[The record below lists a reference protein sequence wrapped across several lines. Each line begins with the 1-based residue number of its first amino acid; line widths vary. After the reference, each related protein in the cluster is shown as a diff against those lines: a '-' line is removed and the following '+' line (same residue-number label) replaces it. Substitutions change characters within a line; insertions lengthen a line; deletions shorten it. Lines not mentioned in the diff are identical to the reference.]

1 MKSPKLLIASCSL
14 LMLALTSCG
23 LVPFSKTSSSQ
34 ETPAAVAEEASSDED
49 QPIDDSF
56 GEAVNT
62 AMAAAEAA
70 QTAQTADEWGN
81 VAELWTKAI
90 ELMKAVP
97 ESSEN
102 YQTAQQ
108 KVEEYQRNVDYAADA
123 AFAEKKVS
131 SKYSE
136 IHRFY
141 GQPLMNVAENFG
153 ASLAQSGDRFT
164 SEDETAEFYA
174 ESSNG
179 ESISYVEVGV
189 KSLGPCQPNE
199 AIGLSKTIMALGDV
213 PSTNKVR
220 ETESSG
226 YVTYRVEGL
235 TVKTSCLYD
244 GDWYTISVSA
254 DD

>member
-1 MKSPKLLIASCSL
+1 MKLSRFAIASSL
-14 LMLALTSCG
+14 LMLALTSCNIST
-23 LVPFSKTSSSQ
+23 LNETTPSQ
-34 ETPAAVAEEASSDED
+34 ENQTEASSTET
-49 QPIDDSF
+49 QPVEESF

-70 QTAQTADEWGN
+70 QTATTANEWGN
-81 VAELWTKAI
+81 VAELWRKAI
-90 ELMKAVP
+90 ELMAAVP
-97 ESSEN
+97 EDSEN

-108 KVEEYQRNVDYAADA
+108 KVAEYQEYIDYAADA
-123 AFAEKKVS
+123 AFAEQKVS

-136 IHRFY
+136 LYRFY
-141 GQPLMNVAENFG
+141 GQPLMNVAESFG

-164 SEDETAEFYA
+164 SEDETAKFYA
-174 ESSNG
+174 ESRNG
-179 ESISYVEVGV
+179 ETISYVEVGV
-189 KSLGPCQPNE
+189 KSLGPCQPSE
-199 AIGLSKTIMALGDV
+199 AIGLSEKIMALGGM

-226 YVTYRVEGL
+226 YVTYRVESL